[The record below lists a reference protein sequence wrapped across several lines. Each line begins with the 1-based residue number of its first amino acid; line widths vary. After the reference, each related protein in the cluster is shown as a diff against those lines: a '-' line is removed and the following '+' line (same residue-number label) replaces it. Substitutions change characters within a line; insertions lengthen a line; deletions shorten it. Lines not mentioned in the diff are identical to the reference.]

1 MTENKK
7 SLKEEEEDFLECAQM
22 VQGLREGG
30 GGFFGMC
37 TKALGFRRGRR
48 RTDQSW
54 NFHF

>member
-1 MTENKK
+1 
-7 SLKEEEEDFLECAQM
+7 M

-30 GGFFGMC
+30 GEFFGMC

-48 RTDQSW
+48 RTDLSW

>member
-7 SLKEEEEDFLECAQM
+7 SLRRRRMILECAQM

-48 RTDQSW
+48 RTDLSW